1 MRRGFFVGG
10 LYGLAVLASAAEPAP
25 GTAISFLA
33 CPIARDT
40 GPDTDLCFFAEHDGT
55 RYALTN
61 PPDWGVPQ
69 LKHRVLVEGRVN
81 EGASSCGAVAIE
93 GRASVMAEIDNS
105 CDVLLPFDGV
115 IKGVAGGVFNNGTP
129 QQRALAQDLARRAA
143 IDPRLSIEP
152 AIAEAPPVPPPVAPF
167 ERRIQTLVYPFDSDR
182 ASGPDMVKLKEL
194 AAFAQVAKARHVTV
208 AGYRAASHLSDGSDL
223 IERPPMAEIRAE
235 KIAAILTALG
245 VDAGH
250 TRVSWED
257 RAIPGS
263 GNDDW
268 RNRKVEV
275 IVEP

>member
-1 MRRGFFVGG
+1 MIRGFFVCG

-55 RYALTN
+55 RYALVN

-69 LKHRVLVEGRVN
+69 LKHRVLVEGRVK
-81 EGASSCGAVAIE
+81 EGASSCGAVGIE

-105 CDVLLPFDGV
+105 CDVLLPFDDV

-143 IDPRLSIEP
+143 LDPRLSIEP
-152 AIAEAPPVPPPVAPF
+152 AIAEAPPVPPPVPPF
-167 ERRIQTLVYPFDSDR
+167 ERRTQTLLYPFDSDR

-194 AAFAQVAKARHVTV
+194 ATFAQVAKARIVTV
-208 AGYRAASHLSDGSDL
+208 AGYRATSHLSDGNDL
-223 IERPPMAEIRAE
+223 IERPGMAEIRAK
-235 KIAAILTALG
+235 KIAAILAALG
-245 VDAGH
+245 VNAAH
-250 TRVSWED
+250 TQVSWED
-257 RAIPGS
+257 RAILGS

-268 RNRKVEV
+268 RNRKAEV